1 MREAMDF
8 SLTNEQIVFKRS
20 IVDFALRELNDS
32 AKKSEKNGEFFWKG
46 WKKCADFGIHGLPM
60 PEKYGGLELDLV
72 TSVLGMEGLGYAC
85 GDSGLLF
92 SINSQ
97 IWTCEVPFLKFGTD
111 EQKEKYL
118 RRLIKGELIGGH
130 AMTEPDSGSDAFS
143 MRCRAVK
150 KGDRYILNGTKTFIT
165 NAPIADV
172 LLVFACTDKTK
183 GFAGI
188 SAFIVEKETPG
199 FSVGKPLVL
208 MGLKTCPIGE
218 VTLQDCEV
226 PEANRLGREG
236 AGSAIFNAEMDL
248 ERCCLFATHVG
259 AMEKE
264 LEDCIRYAN
273 MRHQFGNPIGKYQSI
288 SHKIAEMRVSIELSR
303 LILYKVAWMKG
314 QGKRAPLESAIAK
327 LYISESY
334 VHSSLEAL
342 QVHGAYGYSAEFDLE
357 RNLRDSV
364 AGKIYSGTSEIQRNI
379 IATLLGL

>member
-20 IVDFALRELNDS
+20 IVDFAQRELNDS
-32 AKKSEKNGEFFWKG
+32 AKEREKNGEFFWKG

-188 SAFIVEKETPG
+188 SAFIVEKNTP
-199 FSVGKPLVL
+199 
-208 MGLKTCPIGE
+208 
-218 VTLQDCEV
+218 
-226 PEANRLGREG
+226 
-236 AGSAIFNAEMDL
+236 
-248 ERCCLFATHVG
+248 
-259 AMEKE
+259 
-264 LEDCIRYAN
+264 
-273 MRHQFGNPIGKYQSI
+273 
-288 SHKIAEMRVSIELSR
+288 
-303 LILYKVAWMKG
+303 
-314 QGKRAPLESAIAK
+314 
-327 LYISESY
+327 
-334 VHSSLEAL
+334 
-342 QVHGAYGYSAEFDLE
+342 
-357 RNLRDSV
+357 
-364 AGKIYSGTSEIQRNI
+364 
-379 IATLLGL
+379 